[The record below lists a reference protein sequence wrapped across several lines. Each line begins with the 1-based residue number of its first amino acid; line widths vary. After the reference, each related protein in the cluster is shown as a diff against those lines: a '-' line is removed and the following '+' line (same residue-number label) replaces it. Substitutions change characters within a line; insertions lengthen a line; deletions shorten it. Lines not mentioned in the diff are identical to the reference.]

1 MPYMLIDDRHTRV
14 MFVTPDDIE
23 PTLTSSD
30 VPDLDIVC
38 KCVLG
43 VKGNNCDIYV
53 SKINTHDS
61 GDSLTDNQDT
71 TARQTRNRTVPI
83 TVWTAHVCQIVD
95 IYVKQ
100 LSLPESR
107 RCSTTDVSWVILRV
121 GRVSL
126 FPRSH
131 DSPRYSNY
139 NDNIDNTQKHTI
151 SMTQTITCMILTLVE
166 KHILAYYR
174 ILIIDISYNTII
186 EV

>member
-1 MPYMLIDDRHTRV
+1 MIDTHETCSWHQ
-14 MFVTPDDIE
+14 DIE

-38 KCVLG
+38 KCVLC
-43 VKGNNCDIYV
+43 VKGNNRDIYV

-83 TVWTAHVCQIVD
+83 TAWTAHVCQIVD

-121 GRVSL
+121 GGFSL

-139 NDNIDNTQKHTI
+139 NDNNDNTKKHTI
-151 SMTQTITCMILTLVE
+151 SMTQKKWRRYNMHAWFWLWWKNISWHLSDT
-166 KHILAYYR
+166 YYWYQ
-174 ILIIDISYNTII
+174 L
-186 EV
+186 